1 MSIPFASSFSL
12 GDALLLTVEI
22 FLFVIWIWIFVS
34 IVVDLFRDHE
44 LSGGWKALW
53 LLVLIIFP
61 FISALIYLIA
71 RGSGMRDRSIQEQV
85 DMQKAAN
92 DYIRQVSSS
101 PVDDLAKL
109 NDLKEKGVLSPEE
122 FEKAK
127 AKALAAQAQSAP
139 AGPVKIESIKVGDVI
154 AHA

>member
-1 MSIPFASSFSL
+1 MNVLLATSDSWSL
-12 GDALLLTVEI
+12 GDALLLTIEI

-44 LSGGWKALW
+44 IGGWGKAAW
-53 LLVLIIFP
+53 LFFLIIVP
-61 FISALIYLIA
+61 FLSALIYLIA

-101 PVDDLAKL
+101 PVDDIQKL
-109 NDLKEKGVLSPEE
+109 SELKDKGVLSQEE
-122 FEKAK
+122 FDKAK
-127 AKALAAQAQSAP
+127 AKALADHH
-139 AGPVKIESIKVGDVI
+139 GE
-154 AHA
+154 